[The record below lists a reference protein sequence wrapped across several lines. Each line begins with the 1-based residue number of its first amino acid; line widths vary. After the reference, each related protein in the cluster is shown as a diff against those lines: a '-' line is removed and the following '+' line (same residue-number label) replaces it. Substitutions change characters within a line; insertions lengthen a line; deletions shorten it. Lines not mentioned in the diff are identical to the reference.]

1 VNCKEIIFRQ
11 HALKRM
17 IERDISI
24 DEIEF
29 GIVNGEEIRN
39 YPEDKPFESQ
49 LLLVNYNNKIFH
61 LLVSKDEKNQICY
74 VITVYLPDTDVWK
87 DDYKTRKNK

>member
-1 VNCKEIIFRQ
+1 MKCKEIIFRQ

-24 DEIEF
+24 AEIEF
-29 GIVNGEEIRN
+29 GIEFGVKIKE
-39 YPEDKPFESQ
+39 YTEDKPFESQ

-61 LLVSKDEKNQICY
+61 LLVSKDESNGTCY
-74 VITVYLPDTDVWK
+74 IITVYLPDAEIWK
-87 DDYKTRKNK
+87 NDFKTRK

>member
-1 VNCKEIIFRQ
+1 MNCKEIIFRQ

-29 GIVNGEEIRN
+29 GIVNGEEI
-39 YPEDKPFESQ
+39 
-49 LLLVNYNNKIFH
+49 
-61 LLVSKDEKNQICY
+61 
-74 VITVYLPDTDVWK
+74 TT
-87 DDYKTRKNK
+87 TRFFIY